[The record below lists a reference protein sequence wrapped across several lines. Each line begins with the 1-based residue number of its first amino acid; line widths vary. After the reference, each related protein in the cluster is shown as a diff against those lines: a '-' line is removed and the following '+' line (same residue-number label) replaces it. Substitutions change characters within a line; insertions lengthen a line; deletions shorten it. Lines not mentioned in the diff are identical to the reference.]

1 MAAASNGGGG
11 GDPSKSISSNFQP
24 ALKSNQLIDGSLD
37 ALSEESPEKTEVTD
51 ASPSP
56 NKNMMKLKSKN
67 NKNDEPPLCI
77 NITYT
82 QYEIIHEVA
91 AACNFRTSIDEEED
105 WDLWFIDGPTIPAL
119 LVKMKSYQ
127 RTNHFPGMYALA
139 RKNLLAKN
147 LIAMQKY
154 FGKDFNFFPKTYLLP
169 GDLKAFKEQFNYRK
183 AKTFIIKPE
192 AGC

>member
-1 MAAASNGGGG
+1 MDQN
-11 GDPSKSISSNFQP
+11 
-24 ALKSNQLIDGSLD
+24 GSLD
-37 ALSEESPEKTEVTD
+37 ALSEESPDKTEGTE
-51 ASPSP
+51 SPSP
-56 NKNMMKLKSKN
+56 IKASNKLKTKTSFN
-67 NKNDEPPLCI
+67 EVPLVI

-91 AACNFRTSIDEEED
+91 AACNFRTSIDEDED

-154 FGKDFNFFPKTYLLP
+154 FAKDFNFFPKTWLLP
-169 GDLKAFKEQFNYRK
+169 GDLKNFKD
-183 AKTFIIKPE
+183 
-192 AGC
+192 